1 VLLRQIGGF
10 YVAIVAKITY
20 TCNNC
25 VQRILKQIH
34 GSDSK
39 PIRVTQNRYISKP
52 VASPPAFP
60 SPPVNHCWLIRYSV
74 RLRSAQHLHFLSYPI
89 AREPNPADC
98 KRRNW
103 FTAARS
109 IGMVN
114 STTPVDGRPG
124 RPIRSLVARWRRR
137 PSESHVYYLH
147 NWRKIGCHG
156 NVPRGIEKGNFR
168 SFIYT
173 TFSSSTIPASS
184 VKIGLVDV
192 KIIGLTGITKN
203 KY

>member
-1 VLLRQIGGF
+1 MILNLSASLKTDTSQSLSLAHPLFPHRLL
-10 YVAIVAKITY
+10 
-20 TCNNC
+20 
-25 VQRILKQIH
+25 ILLIDQVF
-34 GSDSK
+34 G
-39 PIRVTQNRYISKP
+39 T
-52 VASPPAFP
+52 PAF
-60 SPPVNHCWLIRYSV
+60 
-74 RLRSAQHLHFLSYPI
+74 SAALALLVVGYPI

-124 RPIRSLVARWRRR
+124 KPIRSLVARWRRR

-156 NVPRGIEKGNFR
+156 NVPRGIEKGTSDYLSTLHSQVLPSLQVRWR
-168 SFIYT
+168 SVWWI
-173 TFSSSTIPASS
+173 
-184 VKIGLVDV
+184 LR
-192 KIIGLTGITKN
+192 
-203 KY
+203 